1 MAFLAWHEIK
11 RLKHSTEPPPKGRD
25 ATIRYFWKCL
35 RICILLYSVSV
46 VETEKVVTPAST
58 VAVTEPTKRRTN
70 PAFELAKS
78 EAKDDCCK
86 SKQEGKSDRTSCGQ
100 DSHNQVHIHRLKRVV
115 MAQDRLVVHRKTKG
129 DL

>member
-25 ATIRYFWKCL
+25 AIFL
-35 RICILLYSVSV
+35 EMFICNLLYSVSV
-46 VETEKVVTPAST
+46 VETEKAVTPAST

-100 DSHNQVHIHRLKRVV
+100 DSHDQVHIHRLNN
-115 MAQDRLVVHRKTKG
+115 L
-129 DL
+129 